1 MAFKMKGFP
10 YSGKSPIKNYN
21 TPREYEVFNMGN
33 KPDGPFKQ
41 TEDDLKEF
49 LLGDKGF
56 SQEDADRMISDGAY
70 DLSNS
75 EFKAWYAESGK
86 GDVPA
91 EPETP
96 MRIYPKKKDS
106 KKY

>member
-1 MAFKMKGFP
+1 MGKKNWTENELNQLPPALRSMIKEKVSRKMKP
-10 YSGKSPIKNYN
+10 
-21 TPREYEVFNMGN
+21 V
-33 KPDGPFKQ
+33 FKQ
-41 TEDDLKEF
+41 TDSDLKEF
-49 LLGDKGF
+49 LMSDKGF
-56 SQEDADRMISDGAY
+56 IQEDADRMIADGAY

-96 MRIYPKKKDS
+96 MRIYPKKKDP